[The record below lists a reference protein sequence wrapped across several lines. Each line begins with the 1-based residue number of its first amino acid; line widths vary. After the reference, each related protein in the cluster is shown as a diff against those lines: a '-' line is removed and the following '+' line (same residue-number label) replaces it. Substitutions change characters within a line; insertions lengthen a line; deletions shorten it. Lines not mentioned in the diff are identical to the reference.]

1 MIMSRVSWL
10 RLAGSL
16 IGLFC
21 NYLPAA
27 TLEPNARN
35 PLLFELK
42 QQITSSDGATDDQFG
57 WSIAAES
64 GVALVGAPN
73 TTVGGKSGQGV
84 VYVFTETNGTWVQ
97 TQVLTAINGQ
107 SGDAFGISVSV
118 ASPWAFIG
126 APNTDNFRGAVYVF
140 RRSGRTWIEGQ
151 ALIGSDAT
159 TFNQFGWSIA
169 QDGRRALIGSI
180 NATVG
185 TNSSQGAVY
194 FFKNDSGL
202 WSESQKFSSSD
213 GVSGD
218 SFGWAVAL
226 DHDDALV
233 GAGFATVD
241 DHEFQGAAY
250 TFHRDGDLWTETQK
264 LTADNGEAFD
274 FFGLAVALGRNQALV
289 GAEGA
294 STDGNPF
301 SNQGVV
307 YVYSHEDQ
315 SWNPL
320 QTLAAS
326 DGEPSDGF
334 GHSISSQGGRA
345 LVGAPGVTVNGAA
358 AAGAIYTFDQVNRL
372 LKETGKLTP
381 NDAVENGQYGW
392 SVSLLKA
399 SVFAGAYSATAGGHE
414 RQGAAY
420 IYIKKQ

>member
-1 MIMSRVSWL
+1 
-10 RLAGSL
+10 
-16 IGLFC
+16 
-21 NYLPAA
+21 
-27 TLEPNARN
+27 
-35 PLLFELK
+35 
-42 QQITSSDGATDDQFG
+42 
-57 WSIAAES
+57 
-64 GVALVGAPN
+64 VALVGAPN

-97 TQVLTAINGQ
+97 TQVLTAGNGQ

-140 RRSGRTWIEGQ
+140 RRSGRTWMEGQ
-151 ALIGSDAT
+151 TLLASDAT

-326 DGEPSDGF
+326 DGEPSDRLWPF
-334 GHSISSQGGRA
+334 DLVAGGPSARRRPRCYGERRG
-345 LVGAPGVTVNGAA
+345 LSRRDLHFRPGESPSEGDGEANSKRCG
-358 AAGAIYTFDQVNRL
+358 R
-372 LKETGKLTP
+372 E
-381 NDAVENGQYGW
+381 W
-392 SVSLLKA
+392 SVWLECFTSKSIGLCRRL
-399 SVFAGAYSATAGGHE
+399 
-414 RQGAAY
+414 
-420 IYIKKQ
+420 